1 MNSLSSVVI
10 ILSFLGGLGWASALD
25 DTVLFRD
32 VSAEAGITATHR
44 AIWNEDLPIPYDDAY
59 LAAGS
64 AWADY
69 DRDGWVDLFVTGNL
83 DPNAL
88 YRNNGDGSF
97 AVSEFS
103 AALSLP
109 DTASGG
115 AVWADYDNDG
125 WRDLY
130 VLNNGPNRLF
140 RNLAGTEFTRADGTV
155 STRAF
160 KDVTATAGV
169 GDIGKG
175 TSAAWGDFDEDGHL
189 DLYVTN
195 WSCYPECVLLD
206 FSRSRDALYHNNG
219 DGTFT
224 DVSGLLGFEALLGA
238 GFAVSWLDYDDDRDL
253 DLYVVNDKAVN
264 ALGNVLWR
272 NDGAGCG
279 GWCFT
284 NVSARSGA
292 GSVVHGMGLATGDY
306 DNDGDLDLY
315 FSNMIG
321 AMILLENLGDGT
333 FANSADYAG
342 VAYRTGTAVGWGT
355 AFFDYDND
363 GWLDLYLASTGVS
376 ALSDIPSAQPENPN
390 QLYGL
395 PPEYGSGGM
404 HFVYPDMLYHN
415 QRNGSFRAIDQ
426 RLFSDG
432 NRPTMGLSTADYDRD
447 GRVDY
452 ALTWWN
458 QAHGLFRNT
467 AYAGERNNWI
477 TFELEGGGEIDLDAI
492 GTRVSVFTSDGL
504 TQMRELKSGSSL
516 GAGNEMA
523 LHFGLGAAEIERVI
537 VSWLNGDYHEY
548 TNVPLNH
555 RCRITRAA
563 MDCTRRVNRG
573 KLSITG
579 GTDE

>member
-1 MNSLSSVVI
+1 MNSLSSLAIV
-10 ILSFLGGLGWASALD
+10 LLFLCGLGWASALD

-32 VSAEAGITATHR
+32 VSADAGITATHR
-44 AIWNEDLPIPYDDAY
+44 AIWDEDIPVPYDDAY

-83 DPNAL
+83 DPNTL
-88 YRNNGDGSF
+88 YRNMGDGSF

-115 AVWADYDNDG
+115 AIWADYDNDG

-140 RNLAGTEFTRADGTV
+140 RNLAGAGFA
-155 STRAF
+155 
-160 KDVTATAGV
+160 DVTSTAGV
-169 GDIGKG
+169 GDIGKA
-175 TSAAWGDFDEDGHL
+175 TSAAWGDYDEDGHL

-195 WSCYPECVLLD
+195 WSCYPECELLD
-206 FSRSRDALYHNNG
+206 FSRSRDVLYHNNR
-219 DGTFT
+219 DGSFT

-272 NDGAGCG
+272 NDGTGCG

-292 GSVVHGMGLATGDY
+292 DSVAHGMGLATGDY

-315 FSNMIG
+315 FSNMIS
-321 AMILLENLGDGT
+321 AMVLLENLGDGT
-333 FANSADYAG
+333 FNNSADYAG
-342 VAYRTGTAVGWGT
+342 VAYRTGAAVGWGT

-363 GWLDLYLASTGVS
+363 GWLDLYLAATGVS
-376 ALSDIPSAQPENPN
+376 AVQRTPSAQPKNPD

-426 RLFSDG
+426 RRFSDG
-432 NRPTMGLSTADYDRD
+432 SRPTMGLSTADHDRD

-467 AYAGERNNWI
+467 AHAGKRNSWI
-477 TFELEGGGEIDLDAI
+477 TFELEGGGAIDRDAI
-492 GTRVSVFTSDGL
+492 GTRVSVFTDDGL

-548 TNVPLNH
+548 TNVPFNQ

-563 MDCTRRVNRG
+563 MDCS
-573 KLSITG
+573 L
-579 GTDE
+579 

>member
-1 MNSLSSVVI
+1 MWRRVAALLLVLALSARLI
-10 ILSFLGGLGWASALD
+10 SALD

-44 AIWNEDLPIPYDDAY
+44 AIWDENAPVPYDDAY

-69 DRDGWVDLFVTGNL
+69 DGDGWVDLFVTGNL
-83 DPNAL
+83 DPNVL
-88 YRNNGDGSF
+88 FRNNGDGSF

-103 AALSLP
+103 SALSLP

-140 RNLAGTEFTRADGTV
+140 RNLSGAGDGIVSTRADGTV
-155 STRAF
+155 SARGF
-160 KDVTATAGV
+160 EDVTATAGV
-169 GDIGKG
+169 GDIGKA
-175 TSAAWGDFDEDGHL
+175 TSAAWGDYDEDGHL

-195 WSCYPECVLLD
+195 WSCYPECELLD
-206 FSRSRDALYHNNG
+206 FSRSRDVLYHNNG
-219 DGTFT
+219 DGAFT

-238 GFAVSWLDYDDDRDL
+238 GFAVGWLDYDDDRDL

-284 NVSARSGA
+284 NVSARTGA
-292 GSVVHGMGLATGDY
+292 DSVVHGMGLASGDY

-321 AMILLENLGDGT
+321 AMVLLENLGDGT
-333 FANSADYAG
+333 YNNSTDYAG

-376 ALSDIPSAQPENPN
+376 ALSKIPRAQLQNPD

-395 PPEYGSGGM
+395 PAQYGSGGM

-432 NRPTMGLSTADYDRD
+432 SAATMGMSTADYDRD

-467 AYAGERNNWI
+467 AYAGARNNWI
-477 TFELEGGGEIDLDAI
+477 TIELEGGGEIDRDAI
-492 GTRVSVFTSDGL
+492 GTRVSVFTDDGL

-555 RCRITRAA
+555 RCRIKRAA
-563 MDCTRRVNRG
+563 MDCS
-573 KLSITG
+573 L
-579 GTDE
+579 

>member
-1 MNSLSSVVI
+1 MHSLTSVT
-10 ILSFLGGLGWASALD
+10 ILLLFLGGSGWVSALD

-44 AIWNEDLPIPYDDAY
+44 AIWNEDVPAPYDGAY

-83 DPNAL
+83 DPNTL
-88 YRNNGDGSF
+88 YRNTGDGSF
-97 AVSEFS
+97 SVAEFS
-103 AALSLP
+103 EALGLP

-140 RNLAGTEFTRADGTV
+140 RNLAGTV
-155 STRAF
+155 STRTDGAVSTRTF
-160 KDVTATAGV
+160 EDVTATAGV
-169 GDIGKG
+169 GDIGKA
-175 TSAAWGDFDEDGHL
+175 TSAAWGDYDEDGHL

-206 FSRSRDALYHNNG
+206 FARSRDVLYHNNG

-253 DLYVVNDKAVN
+253 DLYVVNDKAIN

-292 GSVVHGMGLATGDY
+292 DSVVHGMGLATGDY

-321 AMILLENLGDGT
+321 GMVLLENLGDGSFT
-333 FANSADYAG
+333 NSADYAG
-342 VAYRTGTAVGWGT
+342 VAYRTGDAVGWGT

-363 GWLDLYLASTGVS
+363 GWLDLYLAATGLSAPSKIST
-376 ALSDIPSAQPENPN
+376 AQLDNPD
-390 QLYGL
+390 QRYGL
-395 PPEYGSGGM
+395 PPEYGPSGM
-404 HFVYPDMLYHN
+404 HYVYPDMLYHN

-426 RLFSDG
+426 RLFGDG
-432 NRPTMGLSTADYDRD
+432 SGATMGLSTADYDRD
-447 GRVDY
+447 GRVDF

-458 QAHGLFRNT
+458 QAHGLLRNT
-467 AYAGERNNWI
+467 AHAGKRNNWI
-477 TFELEGGGEIDLDAI
+477 SIELEGGGEIDLDAI
-492 GTRVSVFTSDGL
+492 GTRVSVFSSDGL

-516 GAGNEMA
+516 GAGNEMT

-548 TNVPLNH
+548 TNVPPNH

-563 MDCTRRVNRG
+563 MDCSR
-573 KLSITG
+573 
-579 GTDE
+579 

>member
-1 MNSLSSVVI
+1 MKSASSV
-10 ILSFLGGLGWASALD
+10 LTLLLFLCGANSALAVD
-25 DTVLFRD
+25 DTILFRD
-32 VSAEAGITATHR
+32 VSAQAGINATHR
-44 AIWNEDLPIPYDDAY
+44 AIWYEHAPVPYEGAY

-69 DRDGWVDLFVTGNL
+69 DGDGWVDLFVTGNL

-97 AVSEFS
+97 SLAESSE
-103 AALSLP
+103 ALRLP
-109 DTASGG
+109 NTPSGG

-140 RNLAGTEFTRADGTV
+140 RNLAGAGDGAVSTRADGAV

-160 KDVTATAGV
+160 EDVTEIAGV
-169 GDIGKG
+169 GDIGKA
-175 TSAAWGDFDEDGHL
+175 TSAAWGDYDEDGHL

-195 WSCYPECVLLD
+195 WSCYPECELLD

-219 DGTFT
+219 DGSFT
-224 DVSGLLGFEALLGA
+224 DVSGLLGFETLLGA

-264 ALGNVLWR
+264 AVGNVLWR
-272 NDGAGCG
+272 NDGAGCA

-284 NVSARSGA
+284 NASAGA
-292 GSVVHGMGLATGDY
+292 GAGAVVHGMGLATGDY

-321 AMILLENLGDGT
+321 AMVLLENTGDGA
-333 FANSADYAG
+333 FNNSTDYAG
-342 VAYRTGTAVGWGT
+342 VAYRTGAAVGWGA

-363 GWLDLYLASTGVS
+363 GWLDLFLASTGTTAVS
-376 ALSDIPSAQPENPN
+376 GKSGDQLENPD
-390 QLYGL
+390 QLYSL
-395 PPEYGSGGM
+395 PAQYGSGGM

-426 RLFSDG
+426 SLFSNG
-432 NRPTMGLSTADYDRD
+432 SAATMGFSTADYDRD
-447 GRVDY
+447 GRVDF

-458 QAHGLFRNT
+458 EAHGLFQNT
-467 AYAGERNNWI
+467 GYDGLRNNWI
-477 TFELEGGGEIDLDAI
+477 AIELEGGGAIDRDAI
-492 GTRVSVFTSDGL
+492 GTRVRVVTDDGL
-504 TQMRELKSGSSL
+504 SQMRELKSGSSL
-516 GAGNEMA
+516 GAGNELV
-523 LHFGLGAAEIERVI
+523 LHFGLGDAEITRVI
-537 VSWLNGDYHEY
+537 VSWLNGEFHEY
-548 TNVPLNH
+548 TNVPVNQ
-555 RCRITRAA
+555 RCLITLESMA
-563 MDCTRRVNRG
+563 C
-573 KLSITG
+573 SP
-579 GTDE
+579 

>member
-1 MNSLSSVVI
+1 MNSVTSVVNV
-10 ILSFLGGLGWASALD
+10 LLLLCSLCAVAALD

-44 AIWNEDLPIPYDDAY
+44 AIWDENAPVPYDDAY

-83 DPNAL
+83 DPNVL
-88 YRNNGDGSF
+88 YRNNGDGAF
-97 AVSEFS
+97 AVSDFS
-103 AALSLP
+103 AVLSLP

-140 RNLAGTEFTRADGTV
+140 RNLADAGFA
-155 STRAF
+155 
-160 KDVTATAGV
+160 DVTEAAGL
-169 GDIGKG
+169 GDIGKA
-175 TSAAWGDFDEDGHL
+175 TSAAWGDYDEDGHL

-195 WSCYPECVLLD
+195 WSCYPECVLVD
-206 FSRSRDALYHNNG
+206 FSRSRDVLYHNNG

-224 DVSGLLGFEALLGA
+224 DVSGLLGFKALLGA

-253 DLYVVNDKAVN
+253 DLYLVNDKAVN

-292 GSVVHGMGLATGDY
+292 DSVVHGMGLASGDY

-321 AMILLENLGDGT
+321 AMVLLENLGDGS
-333 FANSADYAG
+333 FNNSTDYAG

-363 GWLDLYLASTGVS
+363 GWLDLYLASSGVS
-376 ALSDIPSAQPENPN
+376 ALSKMPSAQPDNPD
-390 QLYGL
+390 QRYGL
-395 PPEYGSGGM
+395 PPEYGPGGM

-432 NRPTMGLSTADYDRD
+432 SGATMGMSTADYDRD

-467 AYAGERNNWI
+467 AYAGTRNNWI
-477 TFELEGGGEIDLDAI
+477 TIELEGGGEIDRDAI
-492 GTRVSVFTSDGL
+492 GTRVSVFTDDGL

-537 VSWLNGDYHEY
+537 VSWLNGEYHEY
-548 TNVPLNH
+548 TNVPLNQ
-555 RCRITRAA
+555 RCRITRAT
-563 MDCTRRVNRG
+563 MDCER
-573 KLSITG
+573 
-579 GTDE
+579 

>member
-1 MNSLSSVVI
+1 MFFCGVCSV
-10 ILSFLGGLGWASALD
+10 AALD

-44 AIWNEDLPIPYDDAY
+44 AIWDENRPVPYDDAY

-88 YRNNGDGSF
+88 YRNKGDGSF

-140 RNLAGTEFTRADGTV
+140 RNLAGAA
-155 STRAF
+155 SARAF
-160 KDVTATAGV
+160 EDVTASAGV
-169 GDIGKG
+169 GDIGKA
-175 TSAAWGDFDEDGHL
+175 TSAAWGDYDEDGHL

-195 WSCYPECVLLD
+195 WSCYPECELLD
-206 FSRSRDALYHNNG
+206 FSRSRDVLYHNNG
-219 DGTFT
+219 DGSFT

-284 NVSARSGA
+284 NVSARAGA
-292 GSVVHGMGLATGDY
+292 DSVVHGMGLASGDY

-321 AMILLENLGDGT
+321 AMILLENLGDGA
-333 FANSADYAG
+333 FSNSTDYAG

-363 GWLDLYLASTGVS
+363 GWLDLYLAATGVS
-376 ALSDIPSAQPENPN
+376 AVLKAPSAAPENPD

-395 PPEYGSGGM
+395 PAEFGSGGM

-432 NRPTMGLSTADYDRD
+432 SGATMGLSTADYDRD

-467 AYAGERNNWI
+467 AYAGTRNNWI
-477 TFELEGGGEIDLDAI
+477 TIELEGGGEIDRDAI
-492 GTRVSVFTSDGL
+492 GTRVSVFTDDGL

-548 TNVPLNH
+548 TNVPLNQ

-563 MDCTRRVNRG
+563 MDCER
-573 KLSITG
+573 
-579 GTDE
+579 